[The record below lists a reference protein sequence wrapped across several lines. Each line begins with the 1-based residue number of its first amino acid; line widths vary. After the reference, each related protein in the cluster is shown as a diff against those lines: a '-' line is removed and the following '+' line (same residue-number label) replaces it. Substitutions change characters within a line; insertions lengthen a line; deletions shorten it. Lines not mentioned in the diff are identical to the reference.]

1 MATMNQAIFDRAPF
15 NIGNTNTVIWV
26 AAEGYEYTDSM
37 VGFSMEIFLY
47 PASNERV
54 RADTHV
60 TVTIMGISLEGTE
73 SVGYQT
79 DLIGQLWFDLNCSE
93 TLSIETDVSMTAYR
107 SLEFKE
113 EFDSE
118 ISSGRAYCPPFEVEA
133 SETIGLEYIA
143 YYEIW
148 PELVEGYEL
157 VSTVLS
163 VESVQEFVC
172 MLNVTLKPG
181 QRLIIDADNYNVTID
196 GEDAIDCHTGEWL
209 DALNRN
215 TTGISIQAASG
226 GRNLSASILYTE
238 RYL

>member
-1 MATMNQAIFDRAPF
+1 MATMNQAIFDRSPF

-26 AAEGYEYTDSM
+26 SAEGYEYIDSM

-54 RADTHV
+54 RADMHA
-60 TVTIMGISLEGTE
+60 TVTIMGLSLQGTE
-73 SVGYQT
+73 LIGYQT
-79 DLIGQLWFDLNCSE
+79 DLIGQIWLDLNCTE
-93 TLSIETDVSMTAYR
+93 MLAIETDVSMMAYR
-107 SLEFKE
+107 QLAFHE
-113 EFDSE
+113 EFDAE
-118 ISSGRAYCPPFEVEA
+118 VFSGRSYSPPFEVECT
-133 SETIGLEYIA
+133 ETIGLEYIA

-148 PELVEGYEL
+148 PEVVEGYEL

-181 QRLIIDADNYNVTID
+181 QRLIIDADNYNITVD
-196 GEDAIDCHTGEWL
+196 GVDMIECHSGEWL